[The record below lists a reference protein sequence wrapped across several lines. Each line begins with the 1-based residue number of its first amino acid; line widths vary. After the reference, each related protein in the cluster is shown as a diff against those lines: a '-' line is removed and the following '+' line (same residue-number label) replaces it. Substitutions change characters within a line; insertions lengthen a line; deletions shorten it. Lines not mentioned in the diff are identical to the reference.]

1 MERLTAKIK
10 RPDKEDLIVYTK
22 GIYEDTIPAEMTKND
37 IRAVLKKLAAYEDA
51 EEQGLPNRWIPC
63 SEILPECCG
72 YPVLLTVENG
82 FNQRHVCKAFTNYM
96 KEGKLLFLTNEKEYC
111 EELISSKLS
120 NAWKPI
126 AWMPLPEPYSAE
138 VEKPQTNAD
147 RIRSMTDEELAEVLF
162 GSCIERMGVE
172 ECSHPV
178 EDLKGIPACKSC
190 VLDWLKAE
198 SEGEDAR

>member
-1 MERLTAKIK
+1 MEIESVERLTKISAVGEHLPQK
-10 RPDKEDLIVYTK
+10 PLNLTHKSDSSESNLTEIIEKL
-22 GIYEDTIPAEMTKND
+22 GNYEDI
-37 IRAVLKKLAAYEDA
+37 

-63 SEILPECCG
+63 SERLPECCG

-126 AWMPLPEPYSAE
+126 AWMPLPEPY
-138 VEKPQTNAD
+138 
-147 RIRSMTDEELAEVLF
+147 
-162 GSCIERMGVE
+162 G
-172 ECSHPV
+172 
-178 EDLKGIPACKSC
+178 
-190 VLDWLKAE
+190 E
-198 SEGEDAR
+198 SEGADGE

>member
-22 GIYEDTIPAEMTKND
+22 GTYEDTIPAEMTKND

-111 EELISSKLS
+111 EKLISSKLS

-147 RIRSMTDEELAEVLF
+147 RIRSMTDEELAKWFDTVTKDVLG
-162 GSCIERMGVE
+162 GSTWDKDG
-172 ECSHPV
+172 
-178 EDLKGIPACKSC
+178 
-190 VLDWLKAE
+190 WLKWLRAE
-198 SEGEDAR
+198 SEE

>member
-1 MERLTAKIK
+1 MERLTERNPLWMDDEMWERACE
-10 RPDKEDLIVYTK
+10 PDCEEIDAVYRKLKE
-22 GIYEDTIPAEMTKND
+22 
-37 IRAVLKKLAAYEDA
+37 YEDA

-63 SEILPECCG
+63 SERLPECCG

-126 AWMPLPEPYSAE
+126 AWMPLPEPY
-138 VEKPQTNAD
+138 
-147 RIRSMTDEELAEVLF
+147 
-162 GSCIERMGVE
+162 G
-172 ECSHPV
+172 
-178 EDLKGIPACKSC
+178 
-190 VLDWLKAE
+190 E
-198 SEGEDAR
+198 SEGADGE